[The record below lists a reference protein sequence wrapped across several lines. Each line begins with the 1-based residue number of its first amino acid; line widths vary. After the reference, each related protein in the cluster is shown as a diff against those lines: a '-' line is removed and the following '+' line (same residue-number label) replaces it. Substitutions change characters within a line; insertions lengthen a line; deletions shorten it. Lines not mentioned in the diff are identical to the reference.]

1 MAGGGT
7 GLGGRLAGPCLST
20 AGGPL
25 PVAAPKACCHAED
38 RGLSISTSPGGRLA
52 GGGAA
57 IRATGGEC
65 AELDDDM
72 EACGLCIVGE
82 DDQRGSSKLLLLLT
96 GMLRLLSA
104 RARERRC
111 SK

>member
-1 MAGGGT
+1 MTAGGT
-7 GLGGRLAGPCLST
+7 GTAGGRLTGPCLSM

-38 RGLSISTSPGGRLA
+38 RGLSISTSPDGFVRGTIVR
-52 GGGAA
+52 AA
-57 IRATGGEC
+57 GGEC

-82 DDQRGSSKLLLLLT
+82 EDQRGSSKLLLLLT
-96 GMLRLLSA
+96 GMLRLLRASA
-104 RARERRC
+104 RDRRC